1 MMQSLREVMH
11 SLRASPGFALAV
23 LITLGLAGLIGLMTL
38 LMSVLGGFLGMAHF
52 TEPSHRIHDLTYGF
66 LFTTAVVGLL
76 AQLLRPSKNVAGMLM
91 ALIPWIGLLLAA
103 ALATDPGVIL
113 SAERM
118 LVAAGTV
125 LAALLHPARRDFLR
139 SFSVSRINW
148 VLLGLV
154 IIAAVPLL
162 AFASTNIGLQGTAT
176 NEHAGMGHYGFM
188 AAFGFTVIGVGLLAS
203 LRPEGWRLTAWVAGL
218 LPAILG
224 LASVV
229 YLDVDSSLGL
239 VWALAAVGW
248 GVVFVAAAELT
259 RDAEGPRLLGSR
271 AARLRLTTSRD
282 RGGHTRMD
290 DSPGY
295 PDAGDATG
303 VGPDRGST
311 TRLPRWVKVL
321 GILAL
326 VLGLL
331 VVILRFTGVGGEHS
345 PGRHAG
351 ASSVASGAVEVAV
364 TADSFA
370 FYPDEITVTTGE
382 EVAIVLTSVDTLHD
396 FTIDDLDAHVA
407 AERGDTATGGFR
419 ADRLG
424 RYTYYCGV
432 PGHRQAGM
440 EGTLIVTEDQAPPGG
455 GDG

>member
-125 LAALLHPARRDFLR
+125 SAALLHPARRDFLR

-148 VLLGLV
+148 VMLGLV
-154 IIAAVPLL
+154 IVAAVPLL
-162 AFASTNIGLQGTAT
+162 AFAFTNIGLQGTAT
-176 NEHAGMGHYGFM
+176 NEHAGMGHYGFL

-203 LRPEGWRLTAWVAGL
+203 LRPDGWRLTAWVAGL
-218 LPAILG
+218 LPAFLG

-229 YLDVDSSLGL
+229 YPDVDSSLGL
-239 VWALAAVGW
+239 VWALAAVAW

-259 RDAEGPRLLGSR
+259 RDAEGPRLLDSR

-282 RGGHTRMD
+282 RGGHTRTA
-290 DSPGY
+290 DSPRH
-295 PDAGDATG
+295 PNTGDATG

-311 TRLPRWVKVL
+311 AGLPRWVRVL
-321 GILAL
+321 GIVAL
-326 VLGLL
+326 VVGLL
-331 VVILRFTGVGGEHS
+331 VVILRFTGVGGEHG
-345 PGRHAG
+345 PGRHG
-351 ASSVASGAVEVAV
+351 DASSVAAGAVEFAV

-370 FYPDEITVTTGE
+370 FDPDEITVTTGE

-396 FTIDDLDAHVA
+396 FTIDDLDAHVG
-407 AERGDTATGGFR
+407 AERDETATGGFR
-419 ADRLG
+419 ADRPG